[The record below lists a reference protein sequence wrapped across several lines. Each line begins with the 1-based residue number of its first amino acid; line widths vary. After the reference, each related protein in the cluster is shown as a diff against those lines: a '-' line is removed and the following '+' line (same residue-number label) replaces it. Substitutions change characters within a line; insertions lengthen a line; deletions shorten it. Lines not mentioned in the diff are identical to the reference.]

1 MKQFR
6 FLVVLMMAVAFAIPS
21 GLPAQQKKFSIGVVP
36 QARPVEVHEKWTP
49 FAKKLSQ
56 ELGVELEITAYN
68 TMAQFESDLAKG
80 GPDFVYMN
88 PYQMT
93 NVKDY
98 VPLVR
103 DKKTLVGILVAKKGG
118 PINSVKDLNGKE
130 VAFPDPNAFAASLY
144 LRALMTEQEN
154 ITFKPQYV
162 KTHSNVYRTVAFDR
176 AAGGGGVKMTLGKE
190 ADDIKNVV
198 TVIYET
204 PGTASHPLAAH
215 TRVPDALRKKMAA
228 AILDLGAKPANKEML
243 SAVQLPDP
251 MEADFQRDYAPLQKL
266 KLEKYA
272 SKESE

>member
-1 MKQFR
+1 MKLSR
-6 FLVVLMMAVAFAIPS
+6 FLVVLILAVVFALPS
-21 GLPAQQKKFSIGVVP
+21 GSQAQQKKFSIGVVP

-49 FAKKLSQ
+49 FVKKLSQ
-56 ELGVELEITAYN
+56 ELGVELEVTAYN
-68 TMAQFESDLAKG
+68 TMAQFEADLAKG

-93 NVKDY
+93 NAKDY
-98 VPLVR
+98 APLIR
-103 DKKTLVGILVAKKGG
+103 DKKNLVGILVAKKGG

-130 VAFPDPNAFAASLY
+130 IAFPDPNAFAASLY
-144 LRALMTEQEN
+144 MRALLTEQEN

-176 AAGGGGVKMTLGKE
+176 AAAGGGVKMTLGKE
-190 ADDIKNVV
+190 ADDIKSGLNI
-198 TVIYET
+198 IYET
-204 PGTASHPLAAH
+204 PGIASHPVAAH
-215 TRVPDALRKKMAA
+215 NRVPDVLKKKMAS

-243 SAVQLPDP
+243 SGVQLPDP
-251 MEADFQRDYAPLQKL
+251 IEADFQRDYATLQKL